1 MRSYGIAFKL
11 WASILAMTLLLLV
24 FTLIFQTEFL
34 NDFYYEQEKEQLE
47 KDCIRLANYVARG
60 QNFTIPYYSVMRR
73 VNDIIVITDK
83 TGKII
88 YVEGTNQ
95 YKLGDTFGKKYISKI
110 LKGDTVHEQ
119 NKMIRNPYS
128 VWPKEMDTLLVGVPV
143 KQPMGTAQENKQ
155 RMQESKQYFIEG
167 YNGTDFS
174 RPEINEAV
182 YIITT
187 LEYMQTT
194 IEAIRKQ
201 FLYIFIV
208 AIILAS
214 AISYLLSQGFSN
226 PLKIIN
232 NAAMEISKGNYNTR
246 VDLHSSREIKEL
258 GNTMNNLAGQLSRV
272 EKIRREFVA
281 NVSHEIRT
289 PLSYLQGYS
298 EILMDGLVETEEDR
312 QRYLGIIMDETVRL
326 KTMVNEILQLSQI
339 EAGHIQLQMVP
350 FSMEA
355 MIKRMIDKLLP
366 YASKRNISIK
376 LVKVSEDVLTCYGD
390 ENRIKQVLINL
401 INNAIKH
408 SYDYGDINIRA
419 FRQDDRIY
427 VCIKDFGEG
436 IEAEDLPFIWDR
448 FYTTDK
454 KKSEDSSGLG
464 LAIVKNIINAH
475 GCEVNVYS
483 ISGEGSEFCF
493 YLPSYSEF

>member
-1 MRSYGIAFKL
+1 MKSYGIAFKL

-47 KDCIRLANYVARG
+47 RDCIRLANYVARG
-60 QNFTIPYYSVMRR
+60 QNFSIPYYSVMRR
-73 VNDIIVITDK
+73 VNDIIIITDK

-88 YVEGTNQ
+88 YIEGTNK
-95 YKLGDTFGKKYISKI
+95 YKLGNTFGMKYINKI
-110 LKGDTVHEQ
+110 LGGENVYEQ
-119 NKMIRNPYS
+119 SKMISNPYS

-143 KQPMGTAQENKQ
+143 RQPMGYAQENKQ
-155 RMQESKQYFIEG
+155 RMQENKQRINES
-167 YNGTDFS
+167 YNGTALPK
-174 RPEINEAV
+174 PEISEAV

-194 IEAIRKQ
+194 IEAIRNQ

-214 AISYLLSQGFSN
+214 AISYFLSQSFSN

-232 NAAMEISKGNYNTR
+232 NAAMEISKGNYNTKI
-246 VDLHSSREIKEL
+246 DLHSSREIKEL
-258 GNTMNNLAGQLSRV
+258 GDTMNNLAKQLSRV
-272 EKIRREFVA
+272 EQIRREFIA

-298 EILMDGLVETEEDR
+298 EILMDGLVESEEDR

-339 EAGHIQLQMVP
+339 EAGHIQLQLVP

-355 MIKRMIDKLLP
+355 MIRRIIDKLLP
-366 YASKRNISIK
+366 YASKRNITIK
-376 LVKVSEDVLTCYGD
+376 FVNISEDVLTCFGD

-401 INNAIKH
+401 INNAVKH
-408 SYDYGDINIRA
+408 SFDYGDIYIRA
-419 FRQDDRIY
+419 FRKDENIY

-436 IEAEDLPFIWDR
+436 IKAEDLPFIWDR

-454 KKSEDSSGLG
+454 NKSEDSTGLG

-475 GCEVNVYS
+475 GCEINVYS
-483 ISGEGSEFCF
+483 TPGEGSEFCF